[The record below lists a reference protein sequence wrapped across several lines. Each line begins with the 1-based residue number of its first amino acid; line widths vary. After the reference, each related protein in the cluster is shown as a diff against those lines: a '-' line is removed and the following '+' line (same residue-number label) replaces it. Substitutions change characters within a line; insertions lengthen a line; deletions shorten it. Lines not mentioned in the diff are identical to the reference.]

1 MHHDINPFKQ
11 TTPMIKKFL
20 ILASIACLC
29 LTAWSQ
35 VSNYTSTVQTI
46 SISANSHGHPI
57 CNWNDQYSLAFL
69 RDANGSTFVLIDHSD
84 YFSSLGGLT
93 PPYLDPSLSEK
104 HVFIPNL
111 FNNNQCKDLIVR
123 DIYIVDNYAFFCGT
137 VFVSND
143 NKWHAIY
150 GYLDLY
156 DLENTSTTT
165 MTVEINV
172 LNPNP
177 GFGTNPDVLDRLV
190 AYKIDERYDI
200 VAFGDDMGMQSDGH
214 FVCASKIVEIQ
225 DVFNNQQT
233 CDVAELLYI
242 ANGDKKQFVDDIFLT
257 DNYVVFTRHDRAVLP
272 SYVGYILP
280 CVSFA
285 HKGMVV
291 QELCDPNSSPNYY
304 LPNLNIPNYEE
315 GNDTVVG
322 TAITEDLFA
331 IAYIHYEENPNQKY
345 TRIRTIDPST
355 LSTSND
361 IQFKKY
367 EKENPI
373 RMIYYP
379 EKKGLVLLQHIRH
392 ISDFAVIEYPN
403 NNTPLSLLN
412 IGYSNFKSLQ
422 RIGNQLS
429 FISTNS
435 GVVYLQNPFATFPP
449 STQSCPDYDTISI
462 EIVRPTTLEYEMPMT
477 MISNLIAQISESCI
491 KGWGT
496 LKPICTSVE

>member
-1 MHHDINPFKQ
+1 
-11 TTPMIKKFL
+11 MIKKFF
-20 ILASIACLC
+20 ILASIVCLC
-29 LTAWSQ
+29 ITAQAQ

-46 SISANSHGHPI
+46 MSSSNSHGYPI
-57 CNWNDQYSLAFL
+57 CNWDDRFSLAFL
-69 RDANGSTFVLIDHSD
+69 RDATGSMFVLIDHSD
-84 YFSSLGGLT
+84 FFSNLWGLT
-93 PPYLDPSLSEK
+93 PPIPDPTFSERNVTIPYSFYLGQDSY
-104 HVFIPNL
+104 
-111 FNNNQCKDLIVR
+111 KDLIVK

-137 VFVSND
+137 VLVTSD
-143 NKWHAIY
+143 NQWHAIY
-150 GYLDLY
+150 GH
-156 DLENTSTTT
+156 LELNDFLAPSTN
-165 MTVEINV
+165 VNISINI
-172 LNPNP
+172 LNSNPNP
-177 GFGTNPDVLDRLV
+177 TLGTNPDVLDRLV
-190 AYKIDERYDI
+190 AYKIDESYEI

-214 FVCASKIVEIQ
+214 FVCASKIVEIH
-225 DVFNNQQT
+225 DVFNPQILT
-233 CDVAELLYI
+233 CDVAELIYI
-242 ANGDKKQFVDDIFLT
+242 PTGEKKQFVDDIFLT
-257 DNYVVFTRHDRAVLP
+257 DNYVVFTRHNKEILP
-272 SYVGYILP
+272 SYIGYIQP

-291 QELCDPNSSPNYY
+291 HELCDPNSSPNYY
-304 LPNLNIPNYEE
+304 IPGYEE

-331 IAYIHYEENPNQKY
+331 IAYVHHEEYPDQKY

-379 EKKGLVLLQHIRH
+379 EKKGLVLLQHIQH

-412 IGYSNFKSLQ
+412 VGYSNFKSLQ

-435 GVVYLQNPFATFPP
+435 WVVYLQNPFATFPP
-449 STQSCPDYDTISI
+449 STQSCPDHDKITIETVPPI
-462 EIVRPTTLEYEMPMT
+462 ALVYELPMT
-477 MISNLIAQISESCI
+477 MISNLIFPVPGSYI
-491 KGWGT
+491 KGSGT